1 MSYIT
6 IPLSKKS
13 ILVLLDG
20 LPDSFPLRQFRE
32 ELSRLDMVQSVLGR
46 LLIRIIGLEIR
57 FRLYL
62 CEFAYYGL
70 GVKPYLIC
78 LIAV

>member
-1 MSYIT
+1 
-6 IPLSKKS
+6 
-13 ILVLLDG
+13 
-20 LPDSFPLRQFRE
+20 
-32 ELSRLDMVQSVLGR
+32 
-46 LLIRIIGLEIR
+46 LIRIIGLEIG